1 MRLSVLDQS
10 PIADGATAAAALANS
25 IDLARAAERLGYHRY
40 WVAEHHA
47 SPALAGTAPEVL
59 LAAIGAATSRIR
71 LGSVFARSANACPG
85 GRSSSR

>member
-40 WVAEHHA
+40 WVAEHRA
-47 SPALAGTAPEVL
+47 SPHPLQIEKRGHE
-59 LAAIGAATSRIR
+59 G
-71 LGSVFARSANACPG
+71 NAYAQAD
-85 GRSSSR
+85 